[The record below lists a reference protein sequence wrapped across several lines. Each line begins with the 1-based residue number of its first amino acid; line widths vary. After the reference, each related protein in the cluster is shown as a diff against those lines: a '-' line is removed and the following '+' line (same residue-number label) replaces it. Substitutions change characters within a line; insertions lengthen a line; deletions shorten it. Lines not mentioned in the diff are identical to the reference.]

1 MIENEPN
8 EITVLFN
15 SNKEDD
21 KKARGY
27 AEALPGY
34 VIKAIDLARE
44 SLTET
49 QIAQVAEKMGVRIE
63 DLVDP
68 SYDDHIGVHTE
79 GVKLAAPSDLLTI
92 MAQDPMLLHTP
103 ILIVGK
109 RAFKYGSGYNIIKE
123 DFVVGVGNIEHGN
136 IEERDVI

>member
-8 EITVLFN
+8 EITILFN

-34 VIKAIDLARE
+34 VIKTLDLARE
-44 SLTET
+44 PITET
-49 QIAQVAEKMGVRIE
+49 QIAEIANKMGVRVE
-63 DLVDP
+63 ELVDP
-68 SYDDHIGVHTE
+68 SYDDHIGVHRE
-79 GVKLAAPSDLLTI
+79 GVKLVGPADLLTM
-92 MAQDPMLLHTP
+92 MAQDTMLLHTP

-123 DFVVGVGNIEHGN
+123 DLVVGVGNNKHAN
-136 IEERDVI
+136 IEERDIT

>member
-1 MIENEPN
+1 MIENESN

-34 VIKAIDLARE
+34 VIKTMDLARE

-68 SYDDHIGVHTE
+68 SYDDHIGVHRE
-79 GVKLAAPSDLLTI
+79 GVKLTGPSDLLTL

-123 DFVVGVGNIEHGN
+123 DFVVGVGNIKHGN
-136 IEERDVI
+136 IEERDIT

>member
-8 EITVLFN
+8 EITILFN

-34 VIKAIDLARE
+34 KIKTLDLARE
-44 SLTET
+44 PITET
-49 QIAQVAEKMGVRIE
+49 QIAQIAEKMGVRVE
-63 DLVDP
+63 ELVDP
-68 SYDDHIGVHTE
+68 SFDDHIGVHRE
-79 GVKLAAPSDLLTI
+79 GIKLVGPTDLLTL
-92 MAQDPMLLHTP
+92 MAQDTMLINTP

-109 RAFKYGSGYNIIKE
+109 RAFKYDTGYNIIKE
-123 DFVVGVGNIEHGN
+123 GLVVGVVNNKHAS
-136 IEERDVI
+136 IEERDIT